1 MPRPVQSE
9 ECRRIIV
16 VSTLRTHSVITII
29 VVAIF
34 AATVSGCARARHAP
48 TTPEQPDDATSGTLP
63 PIQAVE
69 RIPSST
75 PKQAVT
81 AYLSAVPEA
90 YFSLEVTVVAP
101 FVTERQEVR
110 EDAYIELN
118 RQQGKALEMTLVSF
132 LVVDEPAAPSAD
144 ETSSVVRTE
153 EQWRWRYWDIRTRR
167 PSTEW
172 AKTAY
177 RMEYTVERRGAGWLV
192 ANTKVLEQS
201 GDTSPTPLP

>member
-1 MPRPVQSE
+1 M
-9 ECRRIIV
+9 
-16 VSTLRTHSVITII
+16 HTII
-29 VVAIF
+29 TVVVA
-34 AATVSGCARARHAP
+34 AVLATTVSGCARARHAP
-48 TTPEQPDDATSGTLP
+48 SRPETPTEATSGALP

-81 AYLSAVPEA
+81 AYLAAAPEA

-118 RQQGKALEMTLVSF
+118 RQEGRALEMALTSF
-132 LVVDEPAAPSAD
+132 LVVDEPVAPSED
-144 ETSSVVRTE
+144 ETSAIVRTQE
-153 EQWRWRYWDIRTRR
+153 RWRWRYWDIMARR

-172 AKTAY
+172 ATTTY
-177 RMEYTVERRGAGWLV
+177 RMEYTVERHGTGWLV
-192 ANTKVLEQS
+192 ASSKVLEQS

>member
-1 MPRPVQSE
+1 MHT
-9 ECRRIIV
+9 IITIV
-16 VSTLRTHSVITII
+16 V
-29 VVAIF
+29 VAVL
-34 AATVSGCARARHAP
+34 ATSISGCARARHAP
-48 TTPEQPDDATSGTLP
+48 STPEEPGEATSGALP

-81 AYLSAVPEA
+81 AYLAAVPEA

-132 LVVDEPAAPSAD
+132 LVVDEPVAPSGD
-144 ETSSVVRTE
+144 EASSVVRTE
-153 EQWRWRYWDIRTRR
+153 ERWRWRYWDIVARR

-172 AKTAY
+172 AMTTY
-177 RMEYTVERRGAGWLV
+177 RMEYTVERHGTGWLV
-192 ANTKVLEQS
+192 ASSKVLQQS